1 MAFAFGCRA
10 VGSRRLFFACGFGQG
25 AERPVVL
32 ALRPVLR
39 CRRAAG
45 LVFILTERRLGAESM
60 KIDVITVFPE
70 MFRGFFGESM
80 LKRASAM
87 GVAEI
92 RTVDL
97 RDFATDRRRTV
108 DDKPYSGGPGM
119 LMKPDV
125 WFQAIEACLG
135 DRSIPARVVMTTPA
149 GRPYVQRVAEEF
161 SLAEHL
167 IILCGHYEGI
177 DERVKALVTDEI
189 SMGDFVLTG
198 GEIPAAAIV
207 DSVVRLLPGVLGGG
221 AEAAARESFG
231 SEGLLEAP
239 QYTRPPEYRGMKVP
253 DVLVN
258 GDHAKTEGWRKRQAF
273 DLTSRNRPDLIAMGG
288 TYAV

>member
-1 MAFAFGCRA
+1 
-10 VGSRRLFFACGFGQG
+10 
-25 AERPVVL
+25 
-32 ALRPVLR
+32 
-39 CRRAAG
+39 
-45 LVFILTERRLGAESM
+45 M

-70 MFRGFFGESM
+70 MFRGFFGESI
-80 LKRASAM
+80 LKRAAAM
-87 GVAEI
+87 GVVGI

-119 LMKPDV
+119 LMKPEV
-125 WFQAIEACLG
+125 WFQAVETCMG
-135 DRSIPARVVMTTPA
+135 CGPVPARVIMTTPA
-149 GRPYVQRVAEEF
+149 GRPYTQRVAEEF
-161 SLAEHL
+161 STAEHL

-177 DERVKALVTDEI
+177 DERVKTLVTDEVSI
-189 SMGDFVLTG
+189 GDFVLTG

-207 DSVVRLLPGVLGGG
+207 DSVVRLLPGALGGG
-221 AEAAARESFG
+221 ADATARESFG

-239 QYTRPPEYRGMKVP
+239 QYTRPPEYRGLKVP
-253 DVLVN
+253 EVLIS
-258 GDHAKTEGWRKRQAF
+258 GDHSKTEGWRRRQAF

>member
-1 MAFAFGCRA
+1 
-10 VGSRRLFFACGFGQG
+10 
-25 AERPVVL
+25 
-32 ALRPVLR
+32 
-39 CRRAAG
+39 
-45 LVFILTERRLGAESM
+45 M

-70 MFRGFFGESM
+70 MFRGFFGESI
-80 LKRASAM
+80 LKRAAAM
-87 GVAEI
+87 GVVGI

-119 LMKPDV
+119 LMKPEV
-125 WFQAIEACLG
+125 WFQAVETCMG
-135 DRSIPARVVMTTPA
+135 CGSSPARVIMTTPA
-149 GRPYVQRVAEEF
+149 GRPYTQRVAEEF
-161 SLAEHL
+161 STAEHL

-177 DERVKALVTDEI
+177 DERVKTLVTDEVSI
-189 SMGDFVLTG
+189 GDFVLTG

-207 DSVVRLLPGVLGGG
+207 DSVVRLLPGALGGG
-221 AEAAARESFG
+221 ADATARESFG

-239 QYTRPPEYRGMKVP
+239 QYTRPPEYRGLKVP
-253 DVLVN
+253 EVLIS
-258 GDHAKTEGWRKRQAF
+258 GDHSKTEGWRRRQAF

>member
-1 MAFAFGCRA
+1 M
-10 VGSRRLFFACGFGQG
+10 
-25 AERPVVL
+25 
-32 ALRPVLR
+32 
-39 CRRAAG
+39 RRAPAG
-45 LVFILTERRLGAESM
+45 NKM

-70 MFRGFFGESM
+70 MFRGFFGESI
-80 LKRASAM
+80 LKRA
-87 GVAEI
+87 VALGAASI

-119 LMKPDV
+119 LMKPEV
-125 WFQAIEACLG
+125 WFQAIEACRGEGTVPYMQRAGCPLSQSG
-135 DRSIPARVVMTTPA
+135 GMRVVMTTPS
-149 GRPYVQRVAEEF
+149 GRPYTQRVAEDF
-161 SLAEHL
+161 AQAEHL
-167 IILCGHYEGI
+167 VILCGHYEGI
-177 DERVKALVTDEI
+177 DERVKTLVTDEI

-221 AEAAARESFG
+221 AEATARESFG
-231 SEGLLEAP
+231 EEGLLEAP

-253 DVLVN
+253 EVLLN

-288 TYAV
+288 TYAVTGENG

>member
-1 MAFAFGCRA
+1 
-10 VGSRRLFFACGFGQG
+10 
-25 AERPVVL
+25 
-32 ALRPVLR
+32 
-39 CRRAAG
+39 
-45 LVFILTERRLGAESM
+45 M

-70 MFRGFFGESM
+70 MFRGFFGESI
-80 LKRASAM
+80 LKRAAAM
-87 GVAEI
+87 GAVSI

-125 WFQAIEACLG
+125 WFQAIEAC
-135 DRSIPARVVMTTPA
+135 RSGENSNVRVVMTTPA
-149 GRPYVQRVAEEF
+149 GKPYTQRAAEEF
-161 SLAEHL
+161 SSADHL

-177 DERVKALVTDEI
+177 DERVKTLVTDEI
-189 SMGDFVLTG
+189 SIGDYVLTG

-221 AEAAARESFG
+221 SDATDRESFG
-231 SEGLLEAP
+231 KEGLLEAP
-239 QYTRPPEYRGMKVP
+239 QYTRPPVYRGLKVP
-253 DVLVN
+253 EVLVN

-273 DLTSRNRPDLIAMGG
+273 DLTSKNRPDLLASGG
-288 TYAV
+288 TYTV